1 MKASDR
7 RFLAENTTCRR
18 VNFRVIQGM
27 EVVRNFHNIL
37 IFIKIFIFI
46 VLVSNVLLLRML
58 TGLFSFFFVMFF

>member
-18 VNFRVIQGM
+18 ANFRVIQGI
-27 EVVRNFHNIL
+27 EVVREFHNIL
-37 IFIKIFIFI
+37 IYIKIFFFI

-58 TGLFSFFFVMFF
+58 AGLFFIFFVMFF